1 MEPVETMNDIIES
14 NFLSETEL
22 ELLDTSTFNY
32 TEWTNDSNYNYPFQ
46 LPEVRD
52 SLYVVV
58 PITAIYFV
66 IFVTGVIGNISTC
79 IVIAKNKSMHT
90 TVNYYLF
97 SLAMSDFI
105 LLISGVPNEV
115 YSIWFK
121 YPYVFGETFCILRGC
136 INETAANA
144 TVLTITAFTV
154 ER

>member
-1 MEPVETMNDIIES
+1 MEELIEKQFIDES
-14 NFLSETEL
+14 EL
-22 ELLDTSTFNY
+22 EFFDSTTLNY
-32 TEWTNDSNYNYPFQ
+32 TELLNATTHHNHYDNVQFH
-46 LPEVRD
+46 VRD
-52 SLYVVV
+52 SLYIVI

-79 IVIAKNKSMHT
+79 LVIAKNKSMHT

-97 SLAMSDFI
+97 SLAISDFI
-105 LLISGVPNEV
+105 LLVSGVPMEV

-144 TVLTITAFTV
+144 TVLCITAFSV